1 MTTNTMGRDE
11 AVRQAV
17 ARGWYSPENSHKEMD
32 TTLADAIARKVI
44 AALQA
49 QGVGMAEEESQRQ
62 LRALALAAVPKKQVP
77 ATYHSNER
85 RKAAAYNA
93 CRAET
98 IANINAL
105 FDKENGNG

>member
-1 MTTNTMGRDE
+1 MDKPKMPMLSTLPAHQHAPAEVAAHHAAWEAYVSKLRDL
-11 AVRQAV
+11 V
-17 ARGWYSPENSHKEMD
+17 
-32 TTLADAIARKVI
+32 
-44 AALQA
+44 
-49 QGVGMAEEESQRQ
+49 
-62 LRALALAAVPKKQVP
+62 LAAVPKKQVP